1 MRLNKVLNFKKMHLY
16 PAIPGVSVKRSLVWG
31 RRQIGPLCLV
41 LALSAC
47 AGNPLKDLNLFKTE
61 VDESLRGSVGFVQ
74 GFIGGVVAD
83 EPRATLIGRDIL
95 SSGGTAADAAV
106 AVSFALSVTLPS
118 SASLGGGGVC
128 LIHDAETN
136 TTETL
141 DFLAGIP
148 QRIPSTAIVPTA
160 VPGFVRGL
168 AALHSKYGRLKW
180 TQLISPAETLARF
193 GNQVSRAFATDLKQL
208 PSTQI
213 VDPEFFRILGKKNER
228 RFIKEGEFLKQLD
241 LSSVLGRLRARGAG
255 DFHLGL
261 MARQLVNAVTEAG
274 GSLSLEDLR
283 AYTPHWRPTLKIP
296 YIKNTKFHFPI
307 SAGLSGALAGQMVG
321 MLIEHDDWK
330 DASPAERAHLMAEV
344 SGRAY
349 AARSRWLRKKG
360 LSAVRPSRLVSQA
373 HIKDL
378 FAGYQ
383 AERHLRFGGGGTM
396 PATAPGNFTGT
407 GFVIVDLHGSAV
419 ACSLTLNN
427 LFGAGRIAPGMGIL
441 LAGLPGPLGRGP
453 DSVSAVLLINDVHNL
468 FHFGAAASGGNPAT
482 SAMAGV
488 AAGTLFGRDEEDLER
503 ALRAKRLHNNGVP
516 DITYYEQGLNGAITE
531 DLSKRGHQ
539 LSPAPPMGLVN
550 AIFCATGIPQ
560 KEEMSC
566 AIRQDPRGFGLGAGA
581 E

>member
-1 MRLNKVLNFKKMHLY
+1 MRFNKVLNFKKMHLY
-16 PAIPGVSVKRSLVWG
+16 PAIPGISLKRSLVWG

-47 AGNPLKDLNLFKTE
+47 SGNPLEDLNPFKE
-61 VDESLRGSVGFVQ
+61 EEDESLRGSVGFVQ
-74 GFIGGVVAD
+74 GFIGGVVTD

-95 SSGGTAADAAV
+95 SSDGTAADAAV

-128 LIHDAETN
+128 LVHDAETN

-148 QRIPSTAIVPTA
+148 LRIPSTAVVPTA
-160 VPGFVRGL
+160 VPGLVRGL
-168 AALHSKYGRLKW
+168 AALHSKYGQLKW
-180 TQLISPAETLARF
+180 SQLISPAETLARF
-193 GNQVSRAFATDLKQL
+193 GNQVSRAFAADLKQL

-228 RFIKEGEFLKQLD
+228 RFIKEGDFLKQLD

-255 DFHLGL
+255 DFYLGL

-274 GSLSLEDLR
+274 GSLSPDDLR

-321 MLIEHDDWK
+321 MLMEHDGWE

-383 AERHLRFGGGGTM
+383 PERHLRLGGGTM
-396 PATAPGNFTGT
+396 PATAPGNSTGT
-407 GFVIVDLHGSAV
+407 GFVIVDHHGSAV

-468 FHFGAAASGGNPAT
+468 FHFGAAASGGSPAV

-488 AAGTLFGRDEEDLER
+488 AAGTLFGKTEEDLEW
-503 ALRAKRLHNNGVP
+503 ALQAKRLHNNGVP

-539 LSPAPPMGLVN
+539 LSPAPPLGLVN
-550 AIFCATGIPQ
+550 AIFCSTGIPQ

-566 AIRQDPRGFGLGAGA
+566 AIRQDPRGFGLGIGA

>member
-1 MRLNKVLNFKKMHLY
+1 MRLNKVLNLKKIRLS
-16 PAIPGVSVKRSLVWG
+16 PAVPGVSVKRSLVWG
-31 RRQIGPLCLV
+31 RRQMGPLCLI

-47 AGNPLKDLNLFKTE
+47 ADNPLKDFNPFKKE
-61 VDESLRGSVGFVQ
+61 EDESLRGSVGFVQ
-74 GFIGGVVAD
+74 GFIGGGVAD

-128 LIHDAETN
+128 LVHDAKAN

-148 QRIPSTAIVPTA
+148 QRIPSTATVPTA
-160 VPGFVRGL
+160 VPGYTRGL

-180 TQLISPAETLARF
+180 TQLVSPAETLARF

-208 PSTQI
+208 PATQI
-213 VDPEFFRILGKKNER
+213 ADPEFFKILGKKNKR
-228 RFIKEGEFLKQLD
+228 RFVEEGDFLKQLD

-255 DFHLGL
+255 DFYIGL
-261 MARQLVNAVTEAG
+261 MARQLVAAITEAG
-274 GSLSLEDLR
+274 GSLSLDDLR
-283 AYTPHWRPTLKIP
+283 AYTPHWRPTLKIR

-307 SAGLSGALAGQMVG
+307 SAGLSGALAGQMLG

-330 DASPAERAHLMAEV
+330 DASPTERAHLIAEV

-360 LSAVRPSRLVSQA
+360 LSAIKPSRLVSQA

-383 AERHLRFGGGGTM
+383 PERHLRFGDGGTM
-396 PATAPGNFTGT
+396 PASAPGNSTGT
-407 GFVIVDLHGSAV
+407 GFVVVDREGSAV

-427 LFGAGRIAPGMGIL
+427 LFGAGRIVPGMGIL

-453 DSVSAVLLINDVHNL
+453 DSISAVLLINDIQNL

-488 AAGTLFGRDEEDLER
+488 AAGALFGKVEEDLER
-503 ALRAKRLHNNGVP
+503 ALQAKRLHNNGVP
-516 DITYYEQGLNGAITE
+516 DITYYEQGLSGAITE
-531 DLSKRGHQ
+531 GLSKLGHQ

-560 KEEMSC
+560 KAEMSC